1 MHLNLKTGKLVGM
14 FQETRSRSTQKSIS
28 WRVIAFSNSWMIL
41 ALGLTEVP
49 FWNAVIMNL
58 TGLIFF
64 YFHERGW
71 NKIRSGRNV
80 QKNS

>member
-1 MHLNLKTGKLVGM
+1 
-14 FQETRSRSTQKSIS
+14 
-28 WRVIAFSNSWMIL
+28 MIL

-80 QKNS
+80 QKDN